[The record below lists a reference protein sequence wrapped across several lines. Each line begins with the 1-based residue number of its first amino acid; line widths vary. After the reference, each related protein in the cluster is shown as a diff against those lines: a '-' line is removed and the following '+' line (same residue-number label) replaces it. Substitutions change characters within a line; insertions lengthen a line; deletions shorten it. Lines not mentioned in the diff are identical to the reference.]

1 VARRIPLPRLTQRQ
15 REARWQRERR
25 QQTIIIV
32 VFTVLL
38 CSAIGLMLWA
48 GTNRYYD
55 ANLKPAASIDGHD
68 LPYRLYNHERDYELV
83 KFYQD
88 NGVPV
93 GFENDPQLAGQKA
106 DYNGIAVNSLVEQVL
121 LETVARQE
129 GYTVSDAD
137 LRAKYDESFG
147 QFNSRHILVKID
159 DTAADKAAADSA
171 ALAKAQDFATQLRAD
186 PNNQTLWNNLA
197 LQSDDTG
204 SKNAGGVVGWVGKGQ
219 LVAPYDNAA
228 ATLKIGD
235 ISDPVKTDFGYH
247 VIQVTDRRAAA
258 ANPVV
263 QRWLN
268 SGFGMNEI
276 LLHTKYDILR
286 EHFTTAAQSRSATSP
301 TEQIHL
307 LHILIS
313 LPAPTSQAPAEF
325 TAALKKIGDV
335 KAELDTGTDFAAVAK
350 KYSEDTTEAAKGG
363 DAGWFAR
370 GQLDSVSKETELF
383 ALAPGTVS
391 RQFSTTGQ
399 AEFYKVVEK
408 DPARALTDEQKTKI
422 HDSAYAY
429 WFDTNRR
436 AHDVRK
442 LVPGYEFQP

>member
-1 VARRIPLPRLTQRQ
+1 MARRIPLPRLTQRQ

-38 CSAIGLMLWA
+38 CSAVGLMVWA

-55 ANLKPAASIDGHD
+55 ANLKPAAMIDGHG
-68 LPYRLYNHERDYELV
+68 LPYRLYYHERDYELV

-93 GFENDPQLAGQKA
+93 AFENDPSLSSQKA
-106 DYNGIAVNSLVEQVL
+106 DYNGIAVNSLVEQAL
-121 LETVARQE
+121 LDTVARQE
-129 GYTVSDAD
+129 GYTISAAD

-159 DTAADKAAADSA
+159 DTAADKVAADAA
-171 ALAKAQDFATQLRAD
+171 ALAKAQDFAAQLRAD
-186 PNNQTLWNNLA
+186 PNNQDLWNTLA
-197 LQSDDTG
+197 KQSDDTG
-204 SKNAGGVVGWVGKGQ
+204 SKDAGGEVGWVAKGQ
-219 LVAPYDNAA
+219 LVTPFDEAA
-228 ATLKIGD
+228 AKLKIGE
-235 ISDPVKTDFGYH
+235 ISDPVKTAFGYH
-247 VIQVTDRRAAA
+247 VIQVKERRAADV
-258 ANPVV
+258 NPVV
-263 QRWLN
+263 QRWLA
-268 SGFGMNEI
+268 SGFGMDQI
-276 LLHTKYDILR
+276 LLHTKFDMLR
-286 EHFTTAAQSRSATSP
+286 EHFTAVAQSQSVTSP
-301 TEQIHL
+301 TEQVHL

-313 LPAPTSQAPAEF
+313 LPSPTSQVPTDF
-325 TAALKKIGDV
+325 TTALKKIAD
-335 KAELDTGTDFAAVAK
+335 ARTELDKGTDFAEVAK
-350 KYSEDTTEAAKGG
+350 NYSEDPTEAANGG

-370 GQLDSVSKETELF
+370 GQLDTVSKEIELF

-391 RQFSTTGQ
+391 RQFSTIGQ

-408 DPARALTDEQKTKI
+408 DPARALTDDQKTKI
-422 HDSAYAY
+422 YNQAYAH

-436 AHDVRK
+436 AHDIHK